1 MVDVAGACVAIGG
14 SIVVDALRGCV
25 MLLQDLFYSYIV
37 ISSKQLPLYILVMYG
52 VGSTFYVFIP
62 E

>member
-1 MVDVAGACVAIGG
+1 MWDMVDVAGACVAIGG

-37 ISSKQLPLYILVMYG
+37 ISSKRLLLYINWIM
-52 VGSTFYVFIP
+52 FYI
-62 E
+62 